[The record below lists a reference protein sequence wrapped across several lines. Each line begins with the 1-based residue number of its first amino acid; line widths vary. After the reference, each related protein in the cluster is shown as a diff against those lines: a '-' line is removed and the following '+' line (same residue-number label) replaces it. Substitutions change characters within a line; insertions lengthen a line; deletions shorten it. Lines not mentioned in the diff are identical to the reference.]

1 MKTKK
6 DKTIKNVDKVLEKAQ
21 QRIVE
26 LEEQLHLAQEKE
38 KRSLADYHNL
48 VRRTQ
53 EERMKTIQMAS
64 RDLMESLVQPFEHL
78 QMASAQIEDQGLSM
92 VLEQLKKVLSDF
104 GLEEIEAIGKE
115 FDVEL
120 MEAVEKEDKGEV
132 VIKIAQKGYRLNG
145 VVIQH
150 AKVVLD

>member
-6 DKTIKNVDKVLEKAQ
+6 DKTTKNVDKVLEKAQ

-26 LEEQLHLAQEKE
+26 LEEQLHSSTEKE

-53 EERMKTIQMAS
+53 EERMKSIQMAN

-78 QMASAQIEDQGLSM
+78 QMASDQIEDQGLIM

-104 GLEEIEAIGKE
+104 GLEEIAAIGKE
-115 FDVEL
+115 FDVEI
-120 MEAVEKEDKGEV
+120 MEVVEKEANGEIVTKV
-132 VIKIAQKGYRLNG
+132 VQKGYRLNG

>member
-1 MKTKK
+1 MKIKK
-6 DKTIKNVDKVLEKAQ
+6 DKTTPATDKVLEKAQ
-21 QRIVE
+21 QRIIE

-53 EERMKTIQMAS
+53 EERMKTIQMAN

-78 QMASAQIEDQGLSM
+78 QMASTQIEDTGLSM
-92 VLEQLKKVLSDF
+92 VLEQLKKVLNDF
-104 GLEEIEAIGKE
+104 GLEEIDVIGKE
-115 FDVEL
+115 FDVEI
-120 MEAVEKEDKGEV
+120 MEAVEKTEKGETV
-132 VIKIAQKGYRLNG
+132 TRVAQKGYRLNG